1 MPDWLELVRQRL
13 HLLALHSSERDAVH
27 TELAAHLED
36 AYESLLG
43 EGMSESEAAK
53 RTLCLV
59 NDWQELQQKIHSAR
73 IRKDTMTNR
82 VTQLWLPGL
91 LTFTLCMIS
100 MELAQKFGPAP
111 HILSLDK
118 GTPILMF
125 YTAWLFVLP
134 VAGAIG
140 AYLAKRAGGSPR
152 MALLSSIFPVLPFAV
167 VFMIAIPVGLAMGDG
182 PVPAAYLIM
191 TIGWVLAPGVAL
203 LAGGFLV
210 RLISSRGSTD
220 RTLSMR

>member
-1 MPDWLELVRQRL
+1 M
-13 HLLALHSSERDAVH
+13 
-27 TELAAHLED
+27 
-36 AYESLLG
+36 
-43 EGMSESEAAK
+43 
-53 RTLCLV
+53 
-59 NDWQELQQKIHSAR
+59 
-73 IRKDTMTNR
+73 RKDIMTNR

-91 LTFTLCMIS
+91 LTFALSMIS

-140 AYLAKRAGGSPR
+140 AYLAKRAGGSRR
-152 MALLSSIFPVLPFAV
+152 MMLLSSIFPVLPFAV
-167 VFMIAIPVGLAMGDG
+167 VFMVAGPVGLAMGHG
-182 PVPAAYLIM
+182 LVPAAYLTM

-210 RLISSRGSTD
+210 QLISLRGSTD